1 MSGIISD
8 NQGRSSGLVKAAAAG
23 GTTAPYFCAGRSAD
37 QSSLSDSTWTKF
49 EGTNEILDSDGEYD
63 NATNYRFTPQT
74 SGNYYVSLGISFGS
88 GDNQDL
94 QQTKIA
100 IYKNGSA
107 IIQQIYDP
115 AQQGT
120 AYIHPQHLSGMVA
133 LNGTSDYIEAYVWID
148 TISGT
153 RHIDH
158 DTGSNHFSAFKMTE

>member
-1 MSGIISD
+1 VLT
-8 NQGRSSGLVKAAAAG
+8 SSGAGAVCAFEDVAG

-49 EGTNEILDSDGEYD
+49 EGTNEILDSDGCYD
-63 NATNYRFTPQT
+63 NSTNYRFLPTT
-74 SGNYYVSLGISFGS
+74 SGNYYVSLGISFGN

-100 IYKNGSA
+100 IYKNGAA
-107 IIQQIYDP
+107 IIQQNFYP
-115 AQQGT
+115 NTGASKSGG
-120 AYIHPQHLSGMVA
+120 IHPQHLSGMVA
-133 LNGTSDYIEAYVWID
+133 LNGTSDYIEAYVWMD